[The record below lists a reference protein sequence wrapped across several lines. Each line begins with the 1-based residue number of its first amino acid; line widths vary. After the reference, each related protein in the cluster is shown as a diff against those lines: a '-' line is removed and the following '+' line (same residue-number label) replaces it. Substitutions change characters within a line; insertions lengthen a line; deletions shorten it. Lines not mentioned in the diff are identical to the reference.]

1 MGGSKR
7 KRPAVVSN
15 VLVGNG
21 HSEGSHYTDH
31 HGNSHATTSNASNA
45 YTSRIPIVY
54 SPRFAA
60 DISDLA
66 IADKNTRDALAY
78 LARKRLIKM
87 SALIPCDRPVS
98 DEELASMGRKGQHA
112 GQEEALVN
120 PRGWSISTGG
130 GMHHACWATGK
141 AMCFFAD
148 LTLAVRH
155 AQALR
160 PGIRIMIVD
169 LDAHRGNG
177 YEADLMKDSDA
188 GSVYILD
195 VFNTGVY
202 PPPSEAPSKRAIRK
216 AVPMDA
222 DTSDRTY
229 LTAARRALDEAF
241 LEFPDPG
248 LVLYVNGFDVLKGDK
263 NGHLGLT
270 PNGVVR
276 RDIMV
281 FEAALS
287 RRIPIC
293 VVIAGGSYMED
304 NGEVIGDIMAKVLR
318 RCKLL

>member
-1 MGGSKR
+1 M
-7 KRPAVVSN
+7 
-15 VLVGNG
+15 
-21 HSEGSHYTDH
+21 
-31 HGNSHATTSNASNA
+31 
-45 YTSRIPIVY
+45 
-54 SPRFAA
+54 
-60 DISDLA
+60 LA
-66 IADKNTRDALAY
+66 I
-78 LARKRLIKM
+78 
-87 SALIPCDRPVS
+87 
-98 DEELASMGRKGQHA
+98 
-112 GQEEALVN
+112 EEALVN